1 MSKTIIVAGY
11 GVGISDGVA
20 RHFGKQG
27 FKVALVSR
35 NADKV
40 NKAASALADEKIE
53 AKGFAVDLGD
63 PAAVTKLIAD
73 VRSSLGPVTVL
84 HWNAYTGGAG
94 DLLTA
99 DPNDLRKV
107 FDVAVTGL
115 VAAVQASLPDLKA
128 QGKDAAVLV
137 TGGGFAFF
145 DPNIDTMATQ
155 YSAMG
160 LAISKSAQ
168 HKTVGVLHQ
177 KLKADGVYVGEVV
190 VTGSVKGT
198 PFDQGNANL
207 TGDQVAERF
216 WQMYTQRHEAT
227 TNI

>member
-20 RHFGKQG
+20 RRFGKEG
-27 FKVALVSR
+27 FKVALVAR
-35 NADKV
+35 NAEKV
-40 NKAASALADEKIE
+40 TTAASALSKEKIE

-84 HWNAYTGGAG
+84 HWNAYTLGAG

-99 DPNDLRKV
+99 DPSELRKV
-107 FDVAVTGL
+107 FDVSVTGL

-137 TGGGFAFF
+137 TGGGFAFY
-145 DPNIDTMATQ
+145 DPNIDTVATQ

-160 LAISKSAQ
+160 LAVSKAAQ
-168 HKTVGVLHQ
+168 HKTVGLLHQ
-177 KLKADGVYVGEVV
+177 KLKGDGIYVGEVV
-190 VTGSVKGT
+190 VTGSIQGT
-198 PFDQGNANL
+198 VFDQGNANL
-207 TGDQVAERF
+207 SGDQVAERF